1 MVERQTQVATS
12 GKWRPQRSG
21 EESATAPWIARV
33 EAHCT
38 CTLHSWDLK
47 YLKKHIRPQ
56 PWHLWQF
63 GEGEQYHF
71 LTGCLEVHWM
81 YAIVFHW
88 KYMLVC
94 TKADGWAS
102 SFVDWPIS
110 FVQSI
115 LIKVCSCV
123 PQFYFTSSVSSFA
136 EVSGNLAW
144 FACQPLKP
152 SWNLH
157 WSELVNV
164 FTHTPAVS
172 AVSKEEGW
180 DSEAEAKKW
189 MQCVQWSKKREK
201 KREGTS
207 SSWSYNSYS
216 WPISLPHCHSFICT
230 RSFESEPYRG
240 EVTKINLEY
249 RTMDGQWFLAF
260 RKYEI
265 CPTGAWDLWT
275 IFQTQGVFNCGTC
288 VCILKW
294 SWGLRTRSVPEWQ
307 QYITV

>member
-110 FVQSI
+110 FVHSI

-123 PQFYFTSSVSSFA
+123 PQFYFTSWVSSFA

-180 DSEAEAKKW
+180 DSEAEAEEVNAVCAVKQKK
-189 MQCVQWSKKREK
+189 EK
-201 KREGTS
+201 KGREQAQAEVIIHTVGQYPCLIVTAS
-207 SSWSYNSYS
+207 SAPGALSLSLTEERLPRLTWSIEL
-216 WPISLPHCHSFICT
+216 W
-230 RSFESEPYRG
+230 
-240 EVTKINLEY
+240 
-249 RTMDGQWFLAF
+249 MDNG
-260 RKYEI
+260 
-265 CPTGAWDLWT
+265 
-275 IFQTQGVFNCGTC
+275 
-288 VCILKW
+288 
-294 SWGLRTRSVPEWQ
+294 S
-307 QYITV
+307 

>member
-1 MVERQTQVATS
+1 MHQIDPKESDNPGREGEVGCWESWHCWSISLETILWQCCHFITKSVCDSYS
-12 GKWRPQRSG
+12 GKTPRNWRLQ
-21 EESATAPWIARV
+21 EESTRYFRWSSDRLKWQHRENEGLKDQVKNLQQHLGLLELRHTAL
-33 EAHCT
+33 AHYIVGIWNIWKT
-38 CTLHSWDLK
+38 YKASALT
-47 YLKKHIRPQ
+47 
-56 PWHLWQF
+56 LWQF

-110 FVQSI
+110 FVHSI

-123 PQFYFTSSVSSFA
+123 PQFYFTSWVSSFA

-180 DSEAEAKKW
+180 DSEAEAEEVNAVCAVKQKKG
-189 MQCVQWSKKREK
+189 EK
-201 KREGTS
+201 KGG
-207 SSWSYNSYS
+207 N
-216 WPISLPHCHSFICT
+216 
-230 RSFESEPYRG
+230 
-240 EVTKINLEY
+240 K
-249 RTMDGQWFLAF
+249 
-260 RKYEI
+260 
-265 CPTGAWDLWT
+265 
-275 IFQTQGVFNCGTC
+275 
-288 VCILKW
+288 LK
-294 SWGLRTRSVPEWQ
+294 LKL
-307 QYITV
+307 